1 MRNRESSHAITA
13 ISSAHPFHA
22 EDRHILDEGL
32 FQRMIALER
41 KRTERSRKQ
50 FLLMLIETGA
60 SWRTNRQGLQAI
72 VSVLS
77 SRTRETDI
85 TGWYKTGA
93 VAGVMFTEINLD
105 DKNSVLAT
113 ILDRVSTALSD
124 QLNAEQFSQIRIAL
138 HIFPEDWNNDAQQS
152 PRNPA
157 FYPDLETQDQAKK
170 SMLYLKRLM
179 DVIGS
184 LLALVVLAPVFAAV
198 AVAIRCSSK
207 GPILFRQRRVGHRG
221 LPFNLLKFR
230 SMYVNSD
237 ASIHRDYVKKLVAGK
252 AEKQS
257 ANGNGT
263 GYGVYKLTSDPR
275 ITRVGAFLRRFSLD
289 ELPQFINVLMGEMS
303 LVGPRPPLAYEVEDY
318 ALWHRRR
325 LLEAKP
331 GITGLW
337 QVNGRNRIAF
347 DDMVRLDLMYAKTW
361 SPWLDLKILLR
372 TPLAVIEGAH

>member
-1 MRNRESSHAITA
+1 MRSRESSHAITTQ
-13 ISSAHPFHA
+13 PLHA
-22 EDRHILDEGL
+22 EDRHIFDEGA

-41 KRTERSRKQ
+41 KRTERSRKR

-60 SWRTNRQGLQAI
+60 SWRTNCQGLKAI

-77 SRTRETDI
+77 ARTRETDI

-105 DKNSVLAT
+105 DKNRVLAT
-113 ILDRVSTALSD
+113 ILDRVSTALRD

-138 HIFPEDWNNDAQQS
+138 HIFPEDWNNDSQQS

-157 FYPDLETQDQAKK
+157 FYPDLENRDQAKK

-179 DVIGS
+179 DVVGS
-184 LLALVVLAPVFAAV
+184 LLALLVLAPVFAAV
-198 AVAIRCSSK
+198 AVAIRFSSK

-230 SMYVNSD
+230 SMYVNND
-237 ASIHRDYVKKLVAGK
+237 ASIHREYVKKLVAGK

-257 ANGNGT
+257 ASGNRN
-263 GYGVYKLTSDPR
+263 GVYKLTSDPR
-275 ITRVGAFLRRFSLD
+275 ITRVGVFLRRSSLD

>member
-1 MRNRESSHAITA
+1 M
-13 ISSAHPFHA
+13 
-22 EDRHILDEGL
+22 
-32 FQRMIALER
+32 
-41 KRTERSRKQ
+41 
-50 FLLMLIETGA
+50 LLETGA
-60 SWRTNRQGLQAI
+60 SCRINGHGLQAI
-72 VSVLS
+72 ISVLS
-77 SRTRETDI
+77 TRTRETDI

-93 VAGVMFTEINLD
+93 VAGVMFIEINLD

-113 ILDRVSTALSD
+113 LLDRVSTALRD

-138 HIFPEDWNNDAQQS
+138 HVFPEDWNNDSQQS
-152 PRNPA
+152 PRDPA
-157 FYPDLETQDQAKK
+157 FYPDLESQDQAKR

-179 DVIGS
+179 DIIGS
-184 LLALVVLAPVFAAV
+184 VLALLALAPVFLAV
-198 AVAIRCSSK
+198 ALAIRFSSK

-221 LPFNLLKFR
+221 MPFNLLKFR
-230 SMYVNSD
+230 SMYVNND
-237 ASIHRDYVKKLVAGK
+237 ANIHKEYVKKLVAGK

-257 ANGNGT
+257 ASGNGNGN
-263 GYGVYKLTSDPR
+263 GNGVYKLTSDPR
-275 ITRVGAFLRRFSLD
+275 ITRVGAFLRRSSLD

-303 LVGPRPPLAYEVEDY
+303 LVGPRPPLQYEVEEY
-318 ALWHRRR
+318 APWHRRR

-331 GITGLW
+331 GITGVW